1 MYSIIHPFFS
11 PHCIC
16 CLLPHLPPVSACFPL
31 VYELRTDTVVKWGC
45 VSELHRKFI
54 SSSDVGR
61 PKLWLLKHFFHG
73 VMSNG
78 CVMLDEN
85 NLFWVSC
92 PSCYQLCVCTPLCV
106 YVCVCVSACTR
117 RSHQAICTGI
127 YALKCSWKI
136 FLYIHLN
143 VWTCVVFVRTTF
155 MDEISEPAPNV
166 RREALKMMEWW
177 NEMTRKHMQSEMHKF
192 SYPHIHKPVQ
202 YSAVSEK
209 HKLHKGSLAEAETH
223 WSQVWWLC
231 PCSSDNSASA
241 ACH

>member
-92 PSCYQLCVCTPLCV
+92 PSCYQLCVCVLRLCV
-106 YVCVCVSACTR
+106 WVRAHAGVTKPSALVFMHWSAR
-117 RSHQAICTGI
+117 EKYSYIFICMCG
-127 YALKCSWKI
+127 L
-136 FLYIHLN
+136 
-143 VWTCVVFVRTTF
+143 VVFVCTTF

-166 RREALKMMEWW
+166 RREALKMMKWW

-209 HKLHKGSLAEAETH
+209 HKLHKGSLAKAETH